1 MSRPPISR
9 ENSSTNLALN
19 QQDTNHQPDKD
30 TKATDQ
36 TAKSPLPQLN
46 QKTEAKQPQPS
57 GDTGFSKDDWTKHG
71 KGSDEQSAQKQDQTK
86 EKSSQDD
93 QQKSSAKQADTV
105 AKGKAGS
112 STRRVNVP
120 SLKLGGSGTATL
132 KSRPPVSPDSLSA
145 LGSHRTM
152 SPRTGDVTQPN
163 TSSSASTPNAN
174 TQGQASSSAPSSTA
188 PARSLP
194 PVPQTPSSQTP
205 SVSTSNVPMS
215 ARSATSVASNDT
227 KVEASQLSARSKRIL
242 DAALVNGKKLDD
254 KIVNGKLEVGKIV
267 NANINP
273 EDLGY
278 LMVEVQTAG
287 FTLPTS
293 KFGQAMPFLRAG
305 LQVFNFKDSNGVTH
319 NSINLIDQFMEPM
332 AEKIL
337 NTKECTTVINNLEK
351 NYLQVASSIERA
363 TVGMTSKR
371 SLESVEVK
379 NILEELI
386 QPVTTWICGHNET
399 LNSSKLPDAWKMLL
413 RGIDD
418 AIVQWAKKISSTD
431 LKEIHRLR
439 SEAVVAFIA
448 VRGPIKDWGMKLQ
461 NLGIEKNIKAG
472 ILVSYLNAY
481 FAKRAD
487 KFLADVMLSR
497 NDLVDDALDSKL
509 RGYVTVV
516 SGKKELTSATPRGKD
531 TGRRELLKSKT
542 LHSTKA
548 EPAKSTE
555 KLKEEKIK
563 RETKE
568 KERKF
573 QQQAFF
579 KGFSIKAGLASSS
592 KELIKSSPQLAKSK
606 ADFYRYF
613 QQRVLTNM
621 TDLAFQ
627 EFKKDP
633 VKICEKYLSKFY
645 VGVLSKDSQAAEKM
659 IRADL
664 AKIEKK
670 DIDAI
675 ALAAEKAKKYA
686 KPESELLN
694 RDKEIS
700 QDRKKQFFGNL
711 IFYTGTADMPRDFL
725 NSLNSYI
732 SGLSSIDYL
741 KLEAAPITVLLASID
756 KFYLNYVTTT
766 AEADRAAAAKLKDEF
781 VSYLKIT
788 SLASIKGLKD
798 SMAIP
803 SKPASD
809 AVDELTSPRSNFTF
823 ELPANPF
830 EEDEKQATNPP
841 TTTVS
846 KFSLLDSHATSSSA
860 VDLKPV
866 QEVEISAEKRNDF
879 LKHFF
884 ELADI
889 NGISV
894 DFDDEF
900 TKHIV
905 GLSASDYVKFSQN
918 PIANCLAFV
927 NNFYGEFILTLKN
940 AYRVQA
946 KEDQD
951 AFIFSLKKISE
962 KNKQKIN
969 DLAADSTAPTT
980 TASTQ
985 ALQDSRTPSSSTVDV
1000 KPAQEK
1006 EVTGERKNKFLEN
1019 FISKTEIHELY
1030 EDFLASFKNHILG
1043 LTTNDYLEFEAD
1055 PIKFCRAY
1063 VVKFYSSEEYTST
1076 KKSIAIAD
1084 DRKQELDWYLNNFS
1098 RKTPEANINLTS
1110 ANAVPTS
1117 TASTSTSTSSTQ
1129 PSKGSIAPLVAS
1141 VGVKPVAEDV
1151 ESEKTES
1158 SSEPEIGTES
1168 SSDVDTDADDAA
1180 SESEKTEES

>member
-19 QQDTNHQPDKD
+19 QDVTAPPSQQNA
-30 TKATDQ
+30 KATDQ
-36 TAKSPLPQLN
+36 AAKSPPPQLN
-46 QKTEAKQPQPS
+46 QKTEANQPKPS
-57 GDTGFSKDDWTKHG
+57 GDEGFSKDDWTKHG
-71 KGSDEQSAQKQDQTK
+71 KGADEQSAQKQDQPK
-86 EKSSQDD
+86 EKSSQGD
-93 QQKSSAKQADTV
+93 QQKSSSKQADT
-105 AKGKAGS
+105 APKGKAGS

-132 KSRPPVSPDSLSA
+132 KSRPPVNLDSSNA
-145 LGSHRTM
+145 LGSHRAM
-152 SPRTGDVTQPN
+152 SPRTGDANQPN
-163 TSSSASTPNAN
+163 SSSSSSTPNAN
-174 TQGQASSSAPSSTA
+174 AQGQASSSTPPSTP

-194 PVPQTPSSQTP
+194 PIPQTPSSQTP
-205 SVSTSNVPMS
+205 PVSTSNVPAS
-215 ARSATSVASNDT
+215 ARGATSIASNDT

-242 DAALVNGKKLDD
+242 DAALINGKKLDD

-363 TVGMTSKR
+363 TEGMTSKR

-379 NILEELI
+379 NILEKLI
-386 QPVTTWICGHNET
+386 QPVTTWICGGNET
-399 LNSSKLPDAWKMLL
+399 LNSSKLPDAWKILL

-516 SGKKELTSATPRGKD
+516 SGQKELVSATPRGKD

-548 EPAKSTE
+548 EPTKSTE
-555 KLKEEKIK
+555 KLEEEKIK
-563 RETKE
+563 KETKE

-573 QQQAFF
+573 HRQAFF
-579 KGFSIKAGLASSS
+579 NGFSIKAGLASSS

-621 TDLAFQ
+621 TDLAFTQ
-627 EFKKDP
+627 FKEDP

-675 ALAAEKAKKYA
+675 ARASEKAKEYV
-686 KPESELLN
+686 KPESEFLN

-700 QDRKKQFFGNL
+700 QDRKIKFLGEFT
-711 IFYTGTADMPRDFL
+711 FYTNTNDISKDFL
-725 NSLNSYI
+725 ISFRKYI
-732 SGLSSIDYL
+732 LELSVAEYVKFEATPIASGLAFVEKWHSNLVATSPRADRNRLADEKKQLIDSL
-741 KLEAAPITVLLASID
+741 KNTPLAS
-756 KFYLNYVTTT
+756 L
-766 AEADRAAAAKLKDEF
+766 
-781 VSYLKIT
+781 
-788 SLASIKGLKD
+788 KGLKD
-798 SMAIP
+798 SLAAS

-809 AVDELTSPRSNFTF
+809 AGSKVVSPRLNLEF
-823 ELPANPF
+823 PANPF
-830 EEDEKQATNPP
+830 EEDEKQATNTP
-841 TTTVS
+841 TTTAS
-846 KFSLLDSHATSSSA
+846 KFSLLDSSPTSSVT
-860 VDLKPV
+860 VDLKLVPGI
-866 QEVEISAEKRNDF
+866 EISAKKRKYF
-879 LKHFF
+879 LKNFF
-884 ELADI
+884 ELANI
-889 NGISV
+889 NGISG
-894 DFDDEF
+894 DFDEEF
-900 TKHIV
+900 TKHIL
-905 GLSASDYVKFSQN
+905 GLSTSDYLKFLQN
-918 PIANCLAFV
+918 QIANCLAFV
-927 NNFYGEFILTLKN
+927 NNFYGEFIPTLKN
-940 AYRVQA
+940 AYRVEA

-951 AFIFSLKKISE
+951 AFIFSLKKVSE
-962 KNKQKIN
+962 KNKQKIS
-969 DLAADSTAPTT
+969 DLAADNAAPTT

-985 ALQDSRTPSSSTVDV
+985 ALQDNRTPSSSTVDV
-1000 KPAQEK
+1000 KPVQKNEIAAQRRNDFLDQFLKLANIHDISNDFNVAFKKHILELSASHYEQYLGFPIAYCLVNVNEFYEK
-1006 EVTGERKNKFLEN
+1006 LIPT
-1019 FISKTEIHELY
+1019 ITEIKARFNAQ
-1030 EDFLASFKNHILG
+1030 DN
-1043 LTTNDYLEFEAD
+1043 
-1055 PIKFCRAY
+1055 
-1063 VVKFYSSEEYTST
+1063 
-1076 KKSIAIAD
+1076 
-1084 DRKQELDWYLNNFS
+1084 LDTFNFVLNNILP
-1098 RKTPEANINLTS
+1098 KNLEAINKLAAS
-1110 ANAVPTS
+1110 NLAPTS
-1117 TASTSTSTSSTQ
+1117 TASTSTSTASTQ
-1129 PSKGSIAPLVAS
+1129 PQKDSNAPPVAS
-1141 VGVKPVAEDV
+1141 VGVNPVAKDV

-1158 SSEPEIGTES
+1158 SSSESTEIV
-1168 SSDVDTDADDAA
+1168 SDSDTDADDAA
-1180 SESEKTEES
+1180 SESEKT

>member
-1 MSRPPISR
+1 
-9 ENSSTNLALN
+9 
-19 QQDTNHQPDKD
+19 
-30 TKATDQ
+30 
-36 TAKSPLPQLN
+36 LN
-46 QKTEAKQPQPS
+46 QKTEGNPPQS
-57 GDTGFSKDDWTKHG
+57 LGDAGFSKDNWTKHG
-71 KGSDEQSAQKQDQTK
+71 KGSDEQPAQKQPK
-86 EKSSQDD
+86 EKSSQGD
-93 QQKSSAKQADTV
+93 QQKSSAKQADT
-105 AKGKAGS
+105 APKGKAGS
-112 STRRVNVP
+112 STPRVKVP
-120 SLKLGGSGTATL
+120 SLKLGGSETATL
-132 KSRPPVSPDSLSA
+132 KSRTPVSPDSLSG
-145 LGSHRTM
+145 LGSHRAM
-152 SPRTGDVTQPN
+152 SPGKGDATPVN
-163 TSSSASTPNAN
+163 TSSSASTPNSNA
-174 TQGQASSSAPSSTA
+174 QGQALSSAPSST
-188 PARSLP
+188 PPTRSLP

-205 SVSTSNVPMS
+205 SSQTPPVSTSNVPAS
-215 ARSATSVASNDT
+215 ARGTTSVTSNDM

-319 NSINLIDQFMEPM
+319 NSINLIDQFMMPM
-332 AEKIL
+332 AEKIF

-363 TVGMTSKR
+363 TVGMTSKQ

-379 NILEELI
+379 TILENLI
-386 QPVTTWICGHNET
+386 QPVTTWICGDNET
-399 LNSSKLPDAWKMLL
+399 LNSSKLPDAWKILL

-418 AIVQWAKKISSTD
+418 AIIQWAKKISSTD

-439 SEAVVAFIA
+439 SDAVVAFIA
-448 VRGPIKDWGMKLQ
+448 VRGPIKDWGTKLQ
-461 NLGIEKNIKAG
+461 NLGSEKNIKAG

-487 KFLADVMLSR
+487 KFIADVMLSR

-516 SGKKELTSATPRGKD
+516 SGQKELVSATPRGKE
-531 TGRRELLKSKT
+531 TGRRELVKSKT
-542 LHSTKA
+542 LYSTKA
-548 EPAKSTE
+548 EPAKITE

-568 KERKF
+568 QERKF
-573 QQQAFF
+573 QRQTFF
-579 KGFSIKAGLASSS
+579 NGFSKKAGLASSS
-592 KELIKSSPQLAKSK
+592 KELMKSSPQLAKSK

-664 AKIEKK
+664 AKIEKQ
-670 DIDAI
+670 DIEAI

-686 KPESELLN
+686 KPDSELLN

-700 QDRKKQFFGNL
+700 QDRKIKFLGEFT
-711 IFYTGTADMPRDFL
+711 FYTDIVRISNDFL
-725 NSLNSYI
+725 ISFKKYILELSVAEYVKFEATPIASGLAFVEKWYSSLVATSPRADRNRLADEKKQLIDSLNNTQV
-732 SGLSSIDYL
+732 
-741 KLEAAPITVLLASID
+741 E
-756 KFYLNYVTTT
+756 
-766 AEADRAAAAKLKDEF
+766 
-781 VSYLKIT
+781 
-788 SLASIKGLKD
+788 SIKGLKD
-798 SMAIP
+798 SMATP
-803 SKPASD
+803 SKLASD
-809 AVDELTSPRSNFTF
+809 AVDELASPRSNFTF

-866 QEVEISAEKRNDF
+866 QEVEISAEKRKDF
-879 LKHFF
+879 LKNFF
-884 ELADI
+884 GLANI
-889 NGISV
+889 NSISD
-894 DFDDEF
+894 DFDEEF

-905 GLSASDYVKFSQN
+905 ALRTSDYVKFVQN

-927 NNFYGEFILTLKN
+927 NNFYGEFIPTLKN

-951 AFIFSLKKISE
+951 AFIFSLKKVSE

-980 TASTQ
+980 TASSQ
-985 ALQDSRTPSSSTVDV
+985 ALQDSRTPSNSTVDV
-1000 KPAQEK
+1000 KA
-1006 EVTGERKNKFLEN
+1006 VSKNLEAIN
-1019 FISKTEIHELY
+1019 KLAASNLAPIS
-1030 EDFLASFKNHILG
+1030 A
-1043 LTTNDYLEFEAD
+1043 
-1055 PIKFCRAY
+1055 
-1063 VVKFYSSEEYTST
+1063 
-1076 KKSIAIAD
+1076 
-1084 DRKQELDWYLNNFS
+1084 
-1098 RKTPEANINLTS
+1098 
-1110 ANAVPTS
+1110 
-1117 TASTSTSTSSTQ
+1117 ASTSTSTASTQ
-1129 PSKGSIAPLVAS
+1129 PPKGSSAPSVVS
-1141 VGVKPVAEDV
+1141 VGVNPVAKEI

-1158 SSEPEIGTES
+1158 SSEPEIVTES